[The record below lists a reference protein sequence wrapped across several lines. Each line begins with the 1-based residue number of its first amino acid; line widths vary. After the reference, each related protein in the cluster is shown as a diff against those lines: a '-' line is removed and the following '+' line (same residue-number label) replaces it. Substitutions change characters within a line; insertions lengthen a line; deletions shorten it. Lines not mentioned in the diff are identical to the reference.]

1 MLLHGPRRR
10 GYRRG
15 CGCVCHTYPMHRG
28 SLRWW
33 IVVVVVPAA
42 VVFGVYLP
50 LFAFRTR
57 YPDPIAVHWEF
68 AGPPNGDMGV
78 SFYLVFLAIGFGFT
92 WVALILG
99 SRRSMPSAPLAAVTY
114 LVFGL
119 LAAVNAQ
126 IVLANLDAVS
136 WEEAASTTV
145 TAFVFVVVVGV
156 ISGGVGWFAAGG
168 SAGVPVDEL
177 LETVV
182 SSGVSWTGSASNGW
196 VAAIGVVPLLL
207 VPMVHPI
214 WIMLLLAI

>member
-99 SRRSMPSAPLAAVTY
+99 SRRSMPSAPLC
-114 LVFGL
+114 L
-119 LAAVNAQ
+119 LYTSPSPR
-126 IVLANLDAVS
+126 DR
-136 WEEAASTTV
+136 TR
-145 TAFVFVVVVGV
+145 
-156 ISGGVGWFAAGG
+156 
-168 SAGVPVDEL
+168 
-177 LETVV
+177 
-182 SSGVSWTGSASNGW
+182 
-196 VAAIGVVPLLL
+196 
-207 VPMVHPI
+207 
-214 WIMLLLAI
+214 